1 METHPLTLKVLSIAA
16 ETPHVRSLVF
26 GVEGGAVP
34 DWQAGAH
41 IRVALPNGGDR
52 PYSLLALPELPAGVL
67 AGVETDP

>member
-41 IRVALPNGGDR
+41 IRVALPNG
-52 PYSLLALPELPAGVL
+52 
-67 AGVETDP
+67 